1 MTNFKTSNGIVLT
14 IELKTKDMRAVK
26 ELVNYSDGKPVDI
39 LEAAETGTLNGIYG
53 DIATLVD
60 VVFILC
66 LDQIKQVFDVKKY
79 DEENQKTYDLFPD
92 QATEPVLTKASRW
105 FGSVINGDSL
115 IQMIDAFNEAVIN
128 FTPNENRR
136 KALKTILDREKEIE
150 KMEAEYRMATVNQMF
165 ERTKNNLDK
174 RWEQIQQNL
183 ETELDGQFDKS
194 GVTPE

>member
-60 VVFILC
+60 VVFVLC